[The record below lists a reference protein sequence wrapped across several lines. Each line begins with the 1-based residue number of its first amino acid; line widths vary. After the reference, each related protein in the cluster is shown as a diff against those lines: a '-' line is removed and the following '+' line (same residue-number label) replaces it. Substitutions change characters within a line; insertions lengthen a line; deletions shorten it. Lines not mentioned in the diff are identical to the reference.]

1 MSERK
6 SVLERLLGVKLAEKV
21 DDTVAELDSA
31 LEQADIE
38 HKMLDEAQAGEL
50 ADMVIELVSDSARAP
65 EDKRAALVQMLIEV
79 STSDE
84 TPTENET
91 PAPET
96 AAEAGMD
103 KPEEMKAAKPEADAS
118 LILKMI
124 DDMAKL
130 VDAQNALT
138 EELVDT
144 RAKLAGMP
152 DALKALESEVKTL
165 RMLAAAR
172 PRIASKAA
180 ATLATDA
187 EADALKAMDEQF
199 EIHPVLGVK
208 VRK

>member
-21 DDTVAELDSA
+21 DKTVAELDSA

-65 EDKRAALVQMLIEV
+65 EDKRAALVQMLIQV

-84 TPTENET
+84 TPTEDET

-96 AAEAGMD
+96 AAAGMD
-103 KPEEMKAAKPEADAS
+103 KPEEMKAAKPAADEFV
-118 LILKMI
+118 LKMI